1 MLDRL
6 QAHLRQLA
14 LRITVLACL
23 LPVAAAAQPETLYFA
38 PLPMERPEEV
48 VKQFK
53 PMLNFLEK
61 QLGVRIEIRYSTSYA
76 EILERFRTGQVDLAY
91 LGPLPYVIL
100 RENHPQ
106 AEPLVHFLEKDGQ
119 ATYSCALFG
128 SDQVVKRPLRNKTFA
143 LTQPLSTCG
152 HLAIDSLLRQHG
164 ESLDQQR
171 FRYLKK
177 HDEAVLAV
185 ARGDYDFGG
194 AKTSIARMY
203 AHLGIVILA
212 ETPPLP
218 SFALVANSR
227 RLPAERLAQL
237 RNTLAELEPT
247 GRDRALMSEWGT
259 QLRNGAI
266 AAKDKDYDALR
277 RLRRQDSIPEKGN
290 F

>member
-1 MLDRL
+1 MPDRL
-6 QAHLRQLA
+6 QAYLRRQA
-14 LRITVLACL
+14 LRIAALACL
-23 LPVAAAAQPETLYFA
+23 LPATATAQPETLYFA
-38 PLPMERPEEV
+38 PLPMEQSEEV

-61 QLGVRIEIRYSTSYA
+61 RMGVRIEIRYSTSYA
-76 EILERFRTGQVDLAY
+76 EILERFRTGQIDLAY
-91 LGPLPYVIL
+91 LGPLPYVSL
-100 RENHPQ
+100 RESHPQ

-128 SDQVVKRPLRNKTFA
+128 SEQILKKPLRNKTFA

-152 HLAIDSLLRQHG
+152 YLAVDGLLRQRG
-164 ESLDQQR
+164 ERLDQQR
-171 FRYLKK
+171 FRYLDK

-194 AKTSIARMY
+194 AKTSIARNY
-203 AHLGIVILA
+203 AHLGIVVLA

-227 RLPAERLAQL
+227 RLSAERMAQL
-237 RNTLAELEPT
+237 RRTLAELEPK
-247 GRDRALMSEWGT
+247 GRDRTLMSEWGP

-266 AAKDKDYDALR
+266 VAADKDYDVLR
-277 RLRRQDSIPEKGN
+277 RLRQQTSIPEKDN

>member
-1 MLDRL
+1 MFDRL
-6 QAHLRQLA
+6 QDHLRWQL
-14 LRITVLACL
+14 LRLAALACL
-23 LPVAAAAQPETLYFA
+23 LPAVALADPDTLYFA
-38 PLPMERPEEV
+38 PLPMEQPEEV

-53 PMLNFLEK
+53 PMLNFLE
-61 QLGVRIEIRYSTSYA
+61 QRLGVKIEIRYSSSYA
-76 EILERFRTGQVDLAY
+76 EILERFRTGQIDLAY
-91 LGPLPYVIL
+91 LGPLPYVSL

-128 SDQVVKRPLRNKTFA
+128 SDQRLEKPLRNKTFA

-152 HLAIDSLLRQHG
+152 YLAVDGLLRQRG
-164 ESLDQQR
+164 ERLDQQR
-171 FRYLKK
+171 FRYLEK

-194 AKTSIARMY
+194 AKTSIAKNY
-203 AHLGIVILA
+203 AHLGIVVLA

-227 RLPAERLAQL
+227 RLSAERMSQL
-237 RNTLAELEPT
+237 RRTLAELEPK
-247 GRDRALMSEWGT
+247 GRNRSLMSTWGP
-259 QLRNGAI
+259 QLRNGAVG
-266 AAKDKDYDALR
+266 ADDSDYDVLR
-277 RLRRQDSIPEKGN
+277 RLRRQASIPEKDN